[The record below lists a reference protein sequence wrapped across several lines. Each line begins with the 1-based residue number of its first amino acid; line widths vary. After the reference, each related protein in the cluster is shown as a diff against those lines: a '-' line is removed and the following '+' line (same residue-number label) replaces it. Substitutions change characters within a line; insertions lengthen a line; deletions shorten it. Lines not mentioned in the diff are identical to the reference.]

1 MTRHML
7 ALAAATAIG
16 AAAAPALAQ
25 DAAPPPH
32 DWADPQ
38 VTHPAPPPP
47 GPGPEGYGAPYAHPL
62 PEGVYPG
69 GPLPYPPH
77 AMPYPGGP
85 GPEAHGPM
93 AWHGE
98 WSPAYGAGAGGGYW
112 YAFQAGAPCGCP
124 GYTWVPVPIETHYR
138 YSAPIRHVE
147 EVVEDKVVREEVV
160 ETKTVP
166 VRRQTKYVKAAPKVT
181 KGKVVKS
188 SK

>member
-1 MTRHML
+1 
-7 ALAAATAIG
+7 
-16 AAAAPALAQ
+16 
-25 DAAPPPH
+25 
-32 DWADPQ
+32 
-38 VTHPAPPPP
+38 
-47 GPGPEGYGAPYAHPL
+47 
-62 PEGVYPG
+62 
-69 GPLPYPPH
+69 
-77 AMPYPGGP
+77 
-85 GPEAHGPM
+85 M